1 MQNHEEA
8 VPTKHTDFVKLCLRV
23 AWFAICS
30 LTLYASSMSLLA
42 ALMQI
47 VSDQSL
53 DAVFVRTSVGMLV
66 SVVFIFTVYVLFQ
79 AIIGNRMR
87 EKTDATEDSN

>member
-8 VPTKHTDFVKLCLRV
+8 VSTKHTDFVKLCLRV
-23 AWFAICS
+23 AWFVVCS
-30 LTLYASSMSLLA
+30 ITLYASSMSLLSVV
-42 ALMQI
+42 MEV
-47 VSDQSL
+47 VSAQSL
-53 DAVFVRTSVGMLV
+53 DAVFVRTVVGMLV

-87 EKTDATEDSN
+87 EKTDATENSN